1 MDFVTDWGLIAGIGG
16 LALGVLLI
24 LFREVIRKK
33 IFPVLT
39 EKQGFQ
45 IIIVFML
52 LVWSASIFCIY
63 VYYDSGKS
71 RPAIMSKEEIEK
83 IKDAV
88 KEPAIKPFVEVPDSI
103 IEPGKDKQILIDET
117 NNWCKEG
124 YFISHNSVNVNVIDL
139 NENTKT
145 VIFKLDDL
153 GSTEIITPFML
164 RPGDEKVIKA
174 GKREYQIR
182 LVKIDKAGI
191 RKKTKAAYFDLKV
204 WED

>member
-1 MDFVTDWGLIAGIGG
+1 MDFITDWGLIAGIGG

-39 EKQGFQ
+39 KKQGFQ

-63 VYYDSGKS
+63 VYYDSNKS
-71 RPAIMSKEEIEK
+71 DPITISKEEIEK

-88 KEPAIKPFVEVPDSI
+88 KESTTKPPEEVPDSI
-103 IEPGKDKQILIDET
+103 VEPEKNRQILIEKA

-124 YFISHNSVNVNVIDL
+124 YFISHNSINVNVIEL

-145 VIFKLDDL
+145 VIFKLEDL
-153 GSTEIITPFML
+153 GSTEIIDPFML
-164 RPGDEKVIKA
+164 RPGDEKFIKA

-182 LVKIDKAGI
+182 LKKIDNAGI
-191 RKKTKAAYFDLKV
+191 RKKTKAAYYDIKV